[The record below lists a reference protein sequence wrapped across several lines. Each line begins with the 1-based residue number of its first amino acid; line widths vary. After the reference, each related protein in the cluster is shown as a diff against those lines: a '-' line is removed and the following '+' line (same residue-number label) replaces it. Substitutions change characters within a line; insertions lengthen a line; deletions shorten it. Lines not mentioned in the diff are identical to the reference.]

1 MKNKDLIE
9 IIFMILF
16 IILIIIFVI
25 KASKDCNNR
34 GGRLVRGYCISSEV
48 IKWK

>member
-1 MKNKDLIE
+1 MIKKDLIE

-25 KASKDCNNR
+25 KLSKDCNDR
-34 GGRLVRGYCISSEV
+34 GGQLVRGYCISSEV
-48 IKWK
+48 IK

>member
-9 IIFMILF
+9 IIIMAIVIVA
-16 IILIIIFVI
+16 IITFVI

-48 IKWK
+48 IK